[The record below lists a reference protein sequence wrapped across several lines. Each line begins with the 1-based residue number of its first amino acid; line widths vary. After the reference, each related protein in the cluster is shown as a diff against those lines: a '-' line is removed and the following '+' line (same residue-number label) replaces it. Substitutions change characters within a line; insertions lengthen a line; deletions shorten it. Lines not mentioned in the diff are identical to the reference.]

1 MGGEEGRKGRERR
14 EGERD
19 QDQTTKPPPPPPQKM
34 QAHPVLPAFIRLKQ
48 DNHHEFEASLGYIVS
63 SSLATEKQ

>member
-1 MGGEEGRKGRERR
+1 MGERKGERGEREERER
-14 EGERD
+14 E
-19 QDQTTKPPPPPPQKM
+19 TKIKQLNHHPPQKKM